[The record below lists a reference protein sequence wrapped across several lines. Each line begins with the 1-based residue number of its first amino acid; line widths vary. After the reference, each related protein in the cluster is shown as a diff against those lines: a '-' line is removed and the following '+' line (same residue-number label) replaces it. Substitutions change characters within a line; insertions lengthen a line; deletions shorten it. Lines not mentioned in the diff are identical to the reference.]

1 MVIGQ
6 SLEII
11 YLVARHRSCTILIG
25 CVIIMM
31 DLVERA
37 NRAMFSDAFWANPT
51 ANCGSVCVAHTQI
64 PLFMDRSSS
73 GRPVKKA
80 TGEVAKNFL
89 PVQPPKSLLEPLKI
103 QNAKNIFEAAICPE
117 PIAVKPLTLLS
128 IPNSGSS
135 WANGYDGNDSAEM
148 RGSHL
153 YASNREIYGEWFN
166 YVKSDGGNLPGGP
179 LAIDMTRNYG
189 PLRLIDHY
197 SGRA

>member
-1 MVIGQ
+1 
-6 SLEII
+6 
-11 YLVARHRSCTILIG
+11 
-25 CVIIMM
+25 MM

-153 YASNREIYGEWFN
+153 YATNRELCLNKWWDLTKNNITCGPVTVALTN
-166 YVKSDGGNLPGGP
+166 GP
-179 LAIDMTRNYG
+179 LTLHGN
-189 PLRLIDHY
+189 Y
-197 SGRA
+197 SGRGVSDPKQIPHAMSLVDIELDTKRFISI